1 MASKKT
7 ILFPV
12 VFMVL
17 LTVIY
22 TAVLAFINESTTDI
36 IKEQENLRI
45 KKSVLYVLNLPVSED
60 DDAVKALYSEKI
72 SEAESGDRIIYIYK
86 EADVVSGYAFA
97 FSGTGLWGTI
107 SGYIGTSSDL
117 SSLTG
122 VDFISHSET
131 PGLGGRIDEDWF
143 KDQFR
148 GIQINGDN
156 TVIFK
161 PADGGNV
168 DAVTGATLTSD
179 SVRNMINDFV
189 PELIEI
195 AKEANL

>member
-17 LTVIY
+17 LTVVY
-22 TAVLAFINESTTDI
+22 TAILAFINESTTDI

-45 KKSVLYVLNLPVSED
+45 KRSVLFVLNLPVSD
-60 DDAVKALYSEKI
+60 DDEAVKTLYNEKI
-72 SEAESGDRIIYIYK
+72 SEKETGDRIVYIYS
-86 EADVVSGYAFA
+86 EGGVVSGYAFA
-97 FSGTGLWGTI
+97 FTGTGLWGTI
-107 SGYIGTSSDL
+107 SGYIGTAPDF
-117 SSLTG
+117 SSLSG

-131 PGLGGRIDEDWF
+131 PGLGGRIDEEWF

-148 GIQINGDN
+148 GIKINGDK

-161 PADGGNV
+161 PADGGNA